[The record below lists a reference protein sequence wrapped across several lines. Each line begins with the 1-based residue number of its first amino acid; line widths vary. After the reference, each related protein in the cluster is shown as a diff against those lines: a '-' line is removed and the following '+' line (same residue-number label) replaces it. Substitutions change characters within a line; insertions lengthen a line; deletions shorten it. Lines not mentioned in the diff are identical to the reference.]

1 MSNFGGPAWTG
12 LVGNPVPPRL
22 RAQYFGNPHLG
33 IMLAALLIALEALSY
48 PARRARGE
56 QGVTLAGNL
65 LLHALGA
72 VSPVIVFVWY

>member
-33 IMLAALLIALEALSY
+33 LMPPELPTGPLAAAVYVWPTPRPRLRTHTMPPS
-48 PARRARGE
+48 PAGVE
-56 QGVTLAGNL
+56 LTQGGR
-65 LLHALGA
+65 
-72 VSPVIVFVWY
+72 S